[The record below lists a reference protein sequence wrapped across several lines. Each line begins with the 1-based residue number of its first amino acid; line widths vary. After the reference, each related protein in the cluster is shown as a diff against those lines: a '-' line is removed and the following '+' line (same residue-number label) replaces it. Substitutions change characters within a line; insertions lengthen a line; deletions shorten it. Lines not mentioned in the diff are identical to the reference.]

1 MYRILGG
8 FNGLINAFKHNLYAI
23 NRVYVNKREKF
34 VMLMFISN
42 A

>member
-8 FNGLINAFKHNLYAI
+8 FNGLINAFKYNLYAI
-23 NRVYVNKREKF
+23 NRVYEKF